1 MGCLRHEGSFFFES
15 DHVRVGF
22 DDDSRGFGSAAKDQ
36 IVSFQFEH
44 RTPEMVTISGV
55 IDMLEWNSQSSLIRY
70 VNWKC

>member
-1 MGCLRHEGSFFFES
+1 MRGLFHFDS
-15 DHVRVGF
+15 DHIRGAF

-44 RTPEMVTISGV
+44 RTPERVTIRGV
-55 IDMLEWNSQSSLIRY
+55 IDMLELDSGNLLFRY